1 VFCHLDDVATQ
12 GEWPVPK
19 LDFSNEDQAAIVAAV
34 RDYFLTEFE
43 LDVGRFEAEA
53 ILTFFAKE
61 IGAHFYNRG
70 LYDAQ
75 AVVTNQIEVIND
87 AIYQLEQ
94 SPGK

>member
-1 VFCHLDDVATQ
+1 M
-12 GEWPVPK
+12 PK
-19 LDFSNEDQAAIVAAV
+19 LDFSSDDQAAIVARV
-34 RDYFLTEFE
+34 RAYFLSEFD

-75 AVVTNQIEVIND
+75 SVIVNQVDVIND
-87 AIYQLEQ
+87 AIYQLEKA
-94 SPGK
+94 PGD

>member
-1 VFCHLDDVATQ
+1 M
-12 GEWPVPK
+12 PK
-19 LDFSNEDQAAIVAAV
+19 LDFSSEDQTAIVARV
-34 RDYFLTEFE
+34 QEYFLTELE

-53 ILTFFAKE
+53 MLEFFASE

-75 AVVTNQIEVIND
+75 AVFTNQIEAIND

-94 SPGK
+94 APGSGR

>member
-1 VFCHLDDVATQ
+1 MAIQ
-12 GEWPVPK
+12 GDCPVPK
-19 LDFSNEDQAAIVAAV
+19 LDFSTEDQAAIVAAV
-34 RDYFLTEFE
+34 QEYFLTEFE

-53 ILTFFAKE
+53 MLEFFARQV
-61 IGAHFYNRG
+61 GAHFYNRG

-75 AVVTNQIEVIND
+75 AVITNQIDAIND